1 MAGSIFRQDV
11 QEATGFAWSDWVG
24 KLDGTVDRTWSN
36 EQIKNHIVEQ
46 YGVTGEWAEW
56 IALLYGQLLGRIP
69 VGVTKDAGVQIGVRK
84 TLAASRERV
93 WDFLVSEA
101 GMKLWIG
108 DVRPFPLQ
116 VGQTFESEDG
126 VTGKL
131 TVVIPQQKL
140 RMTWKR
146 LQWDSPSRLQIYV
159 LDAKSGKTT
168 VSFHQEMLEDV
179 YMREMM
185 RRHWENAAEK
195 LKAALA

>member
-1 MAGSIFRQDV
+1 
-11 QEATGFAWSDWVG
+11 
-24 KLDGTVDRTWSN
+24 
-36 EQIKNHIVEQ
+36 
-46 YGVTGEWAEW
+46 
-56 IALLYGQLLGRIP
+56 
-69 VGVTKDAGVQIGVRK
+69 
-84 TLAASRERV
+84 
-93 WDFLVSEA
+93 
-101 GMKLWIG
+101 
-108 DVRPFPLQ
+108 
-116 VGQTFESEDG
+116 
-126 VTGKL
+126 L